1 MRTEHFPQDQEGG
14 GSSNGAGRVAKP
26 GKQAEFIITKLNCK
40 LPSCF
45 EMVASKFICILKEK
59 IFKPSFCRE
68 VLKIGKT
75 ILSIK
80 LWNTSY

>member
-1 MRTEHFPQDQEGG
+1 MEQDGWQ
-14 GSSNGAGRVAKP
+14 NPVNR
-26 GKQAEFIITKLNCK
+26 QDFIITKLNCK

-45 EMVASKFICILKEK
+45 EMLASKFICILKEK
-59 IFKPSFCRE
+59 FFKHSFCRE

-80 LWNTSY
+80 TWNMFYSSKYT